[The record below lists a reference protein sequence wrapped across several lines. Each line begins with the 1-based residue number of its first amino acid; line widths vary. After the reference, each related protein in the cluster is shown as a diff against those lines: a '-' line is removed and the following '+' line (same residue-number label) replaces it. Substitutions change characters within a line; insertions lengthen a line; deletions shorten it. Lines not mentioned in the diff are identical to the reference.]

1 MLSVIEVSIYIIV
14 NKLLPEKVASFEK
27 APIKDLKH
35 SDAVK
40 LTKQIW
46 KKILKDETLK
56 MAIVVVFATAGI

>member
-1 MLSVIEVSIYIIV
+1 LLSVIGVSAYIIV

-35 SDAVK
+35 NDAVK

-46 KKILKDETLK
+46 KKILKDEALK
-56 MAIVVVFATAGI
+56 IAIVFVFATAGI